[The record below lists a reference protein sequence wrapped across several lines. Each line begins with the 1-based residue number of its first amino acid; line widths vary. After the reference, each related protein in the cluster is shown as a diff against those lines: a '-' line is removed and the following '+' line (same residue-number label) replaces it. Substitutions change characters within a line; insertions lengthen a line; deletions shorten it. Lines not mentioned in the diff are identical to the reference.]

1 MPTRQE
7 VLNQLSRYLQQ
18 LPVGERYLAMAEL
31 NQAAQNSV
39 SMNESVEFERRRARW
54 REQNLS
60 LAAKRKAIEA
70 QLNDR

>member
-31 NQAAQNSV
+31 NQAAQASV

-54 REQNLS
+54 REQNMG
-60 LAAKRKAIEA
+60 LAARRKAIEEA
-70 QLNDR
+70 LSR